1 MEIGVDAEAGVP
13 AAGATRLHVAGVN
26 DETMEPG
33 LEPLGIAQRRQIPP
47 GAEQRLLRGVL
58 RTIAITEDPVGEGV
72 AAIDVLRRQ

>member
-1 MEIGVDAEAGVP
+1 MDAEAGVP

-33 LEPLGIAQRRQIPP
+33 LEPLRIAQRRQIPP
-47 GAEQRLLRGVL
+47 GADQRLLRGIL
-58 RTIAITEDPVGEGV
+58 RTVAVTEDAVREGE